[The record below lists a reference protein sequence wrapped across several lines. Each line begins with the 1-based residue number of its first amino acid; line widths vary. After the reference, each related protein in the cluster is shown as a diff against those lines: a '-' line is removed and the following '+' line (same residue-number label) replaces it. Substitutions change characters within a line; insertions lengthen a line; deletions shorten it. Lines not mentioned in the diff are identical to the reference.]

1 MKHYLYIPLMAFVLI
16 LTSCNPYG
24 QDEYVEYYIVESYL
38 VANALLPQVRLSTTV
53 PANAFYDFEDA
64 AISDADVEIQLL
76 ESGPESAIEQSWGY
90 QLDTPGIYLPETDHN
105 VIPGRT
111 YKLDV
116 TLPTTS
122 ERITSTATVPE
133 AFEII
138 GEVQDSVIYQATEQ
152 LEFTLSESS
161 YPGRQNI
168 YVFNA
173 VSLQPFSENLTPFYA
188 ELLSNSDQPEEDLE
202 EFANNSSGIINE
214 SGFEFNPDGSATV
227 QYPWIGVAFY
237 ENNLIVANT
246 IDDNVYDFI
255 RSQETQLGGSTLSPG
270 EIQNVIYN
278 VEGGIGVFGAL
289 ASDTVQVYIKRPGS

>member
-1 MKHYLYIPLMAFVLI
+1 MKHYSLI
-16 LTSCNPYG
+16 LLAFALVLSSCDPYA
-24 QDEYVEYYIVESYL
+24 QDEYEEYYVVESYL
-38 VANALLPQVRLSTTV
+38 VANALLPEVRLSTTV
-53 PANAFYDFEDA
+53 PADAFYDFEQA
-64 AISDADVEIQLL
+64 AINSAAIEIQLL
-76 ESGPESAIEQSWGY
+76 ESGPESAIEQSWTY
-90 QLDTPGIYLPETDHN
+90 QLNAPGIYVPELDHN

-111 YKLDV
+111 YKLDIILPE
-116 TLPTTS
+116 TL

-138 GEVQDSVIYQATEQ
+138 GEVQDSITYQSTEQ
-152 LEFTLSESS
+152 LEFTLSASS

-168 YVFNA
+168 FVFNS

-188 ELLSNSDQPEEDLE
+188 ELIQDSDQPEVALE

-237 ENNLIVANT
+237 EDNLIVANT
-246 IDDNVYDFI
+246 IDDNIYDFI

-270 EIQNVIYN
+270 EIQNIIYN
-278 VEGGIGVFGAL
+278 IDGGIGVFGAL

>member
-1 MKHYLYIPLMAFVLI
+1 MKYYLFIPLIALVLI
-16 LTSCNPYG
+16 LSSCDPYG
-24 QDEYVEYYIVESYL
+24 QDEYEEYYIVESYL
-38 VANALLPQVRLSTTV
+38 IANALLPQVRLSTTV
-53 PANAFYDFEDA
+53 PADAFYDFENA
-64 AISDADVEIQLL
+64 AISDADIQIQLL
-76 ESGPESAIEQSWGY
+76 ESGPESAIEQSWVY
-90 QLDTPGIYLPETDHN
+90 RLDTPGIYLPETDHN

-111 YKLDV
+111 YKLDI
-116 TLPTTS
+116 TLPVTS
-122 ERITSTATVPE
+122 ERITSTTTVPE

-138 GEVQDSVIYQATEQ
+138 GEVQDSIVYQSTEQ

-188 ELLSNSDQPEEDLE
+188 ELLSNSDDPEEDLE

-237 ENNLIVANT
+237 EDNLIVANT

-278 VEGGIGVFGAL
+278 IEGGIGVFGAL

>member
-1 MKHYLYIPLMAFVLI
+1 MKYYTLLLLSFALVLS
-16 LTSCNPYG
+16 SCDPYT
-24 QDEYVEYYIVESYL
+24 QDDYEEYYVVESYL
-38 VANALLPQVRLSTTV
+38 IANALLPEVRLSTTV
-53 PANAFYDFEDA
+53 PADAFYDFEEA
-64 AISDADVEIQLL
+64 AINDAGVEIQLL
-76 ESGPESAIEQSWGY
+76 ESGPGSNIELSWSY
-90 QLDTPGIYLPETDHN
+90 RYDTPGIYVPELDHN

-111 YKLDV
+111 YKLDIIF
-116 TLPTTS
+116 PGTS

-138 GEVQDSVIYQATEQ
+138 GEVQDSIVYQSTEQ
-152 LEFTLSESS
+152 LEFTLSASS
-161 YPGRQNI
+161 YPNRQNI

-173 VSLQPFSENLTPFYA
+173 ISLQPFSENLTPFYA
-188 ELLSNSDQPEEDLE
+188 ELLSDSDEPEEDLE

-237 ENNLIVANT
+237 GDNLIVANT

-278 VEGGIGVFGAL
+278 IEGGIGVFGAL

>member
-16 LTSCNPYG
+16 LSSCDPYG
-24 QDEYVEYYIVESYL
+24 QDEYEEYYIVESYL

-53 PANAFYDFEDA
+53 PANAFYEFEDA

-138 GEVQDSVIYQATEQ
+138 GEV
-152 LEFTLSESS
+152 
-161 YPGRQNI
+161 
-168 YVFNA
+168 
-173 VSLQPFSENLTPFYA
+173 
-188 ELLSNSDQPEEDLE
+188 
-202 EFANNSSGIINE
+202 
-214 SGFEFNPDGSATV
+214 
-227 QYPWIGVAFY
+227 
-237 ENNLIVANT
+237 
-246 IDDNVYDFI
+246 
-255 RSQETQLGGSTLSPG
+255 
-270 EIQNVIYN
+270 
-278 VEGGIGVFGAL
+278 
-289 ASDTVQVYIKRPGS
+289 

>member
-1 MKHYLYIPLMAFVLI
+1 LI
-16 LTSCNPYG
+16 LSSCDPYG
-24 QDEYVEYYIVESYL
+24 QDEYEEYYIVESYL
-38 VANALLPQVRLSTTV
+38 IANALLPQVRLSTTV
-53 PANAFYDFEDA
+53 PADAFYDFENA
-64 AISDADVEIQLL
+64 AISDADIQIQLL
-76 ESGPESAIEQSWGY
+76 ESGPESALEQSWEY
-90 QLDTPGIYLPETDHN
+90 RLDTPGIYLPETDHN

-111 YKLDV
+111 YKLDI
-116 TLPTTS
+116 TLPVTS
-122 ERITSTATVPE
+122 ERITSTTTVPE

-138 GEVQDSVIYQATEQ
+138 GEVQDSIVYQSTEQ

-188 ELLSNSDQPEEDLE
+188 ELLSNSDDPEEDLE

-237 ENNLIVANT
+237 EDNLIVANT

-278 VEGGIGVFGAL
+278 IEGGIGVFGAL